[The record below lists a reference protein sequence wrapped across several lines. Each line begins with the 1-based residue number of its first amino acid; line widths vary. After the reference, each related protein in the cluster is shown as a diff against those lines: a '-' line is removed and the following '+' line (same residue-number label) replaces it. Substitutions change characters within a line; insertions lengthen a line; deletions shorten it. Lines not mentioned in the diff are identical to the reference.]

1 MHQGSGKES
10 GMISGPTAGR
20 LTMAVAE
27 AQGARGSMEDRHQ
40 LRLTGDGAWGA
51 IFDGHGGAGA
61 AEVAAAQVA
70 NLLPDLSPGDA
81 LRRLA
86 DLTAQET
93 SGACAVAFRLQ
104 RDRLQVANLGDCE
117 LALVGPEGVEMLTK
131 VHRLTDPEERRRVLA
146 AGAAIEGPYVVDPRT
161 GDGVMPTRVLGDQP
175 YHHLGVS
182 SEPDECATQF
192 SEGWLI
198 AACDGLWDVLDPAE
212 LPPLLRGSPEDAV
225 RALLKLALD
234 ERRSGDNVT
243 VIALHKKPA
252 DPAG

>member
-1 MHQGSGKES
+1 MEQGSEQES
-10 GMISGPTAGR
+10 GAVSNSAVGR
-20 LTMAVAE
+20 LTVAVAE

-40 LRLTGDGAWGA
+40 LRLTSDGAWGA
-51 IFDGHGGAGA
+51 IFDGHGGARA
-61 AEVAAAQVA
+61 AELAAAEAAQ
-70 NLLPDLSPGDA
+70 LLPNLSPGDA

-86 DLTAQET
+86 ELTAQET

-104 RDRLQVANLGDCE
+104 ADRLEVANLGDCE
-117 LALVGPEGVEMLTK
+117 LALVRSGGIETLTK
-131 VHRLTDPEERRRVLA
+131 VHRLSDRDERQRVLA

>member
-1 MHQGSGKES
+1 MDQGTGKES
-10 GMISGPTAGR
+10 GPILGSTAGR
-20 LTMAVAE
+20 LTMAAAE

-40 LRLTGDGAWGA
+40 VRLTSDGAWGA
-51 IFDGHGGAGA
+51 IFDGHGGGRA
-61 AEVAAAQVA
+61 AELAAAQVA
-70 NLLPDLSPGDA
+70 HLLPDLSPGDA

-86 DLTAQET
+86 ELTAQET
-93 SGACAVAFRLQ
+93 SGACAVAFRLR
-104 RDRLQVANLGDCE
+104 RDGLEVANLGDCE

-131 VHRLTDPEERRRVLA
+131 VHRLTDPEERRRVQA
-146 AGAAIEGPYVVDPRT
+146 TGAAIEGPYVVDPRT

-182 SEPDECATQF
+182 SEPDERATRF
-192 SEGWLI
+192 GEGWLI
-198 AACDGLWDVLDPAE
+198 AACDGLWDVLNPAE
-212 LPPLLRGSPEDAV
+212 LPPLLSGSPQDAV
-225 RALLKLALD
+225 RALVTLALD